1 MENILKLHPEI
12 IKIDGSLIKNID
24 TSLESKTIVKNIIN
38 MAKEL
43 NAVTVAEYVHSKEVC
58 DCVQELQIDYLQ
70 GFYLSQPQSFS
81 S

>member
-1 MENILKLHPEI
+1 M
-12 IKIDGSLIKNID
+12 
-24 TSLESKTIVKNIIN
+24 ESKTIVKNIIN